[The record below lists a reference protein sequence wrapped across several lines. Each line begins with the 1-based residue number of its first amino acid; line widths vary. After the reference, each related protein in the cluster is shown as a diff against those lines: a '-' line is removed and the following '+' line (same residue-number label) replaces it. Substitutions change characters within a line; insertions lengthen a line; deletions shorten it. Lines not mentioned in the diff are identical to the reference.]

1 MMNDPSLL
9 PDWLNTAKARGWGG
23 TLLLLMDVLE
33 PAAPLIAQMLYVS
46 TPAAGLFGQRHAWMQ
61 LAQTL
66 EDPDGLS
73 TLRAALGQPHDP
85 NKEG

>member
-9 PDWLNTAKARGWGG
+9 PDWLDTAKARGWSGP
-23 TLLLLMDVLE
+23 LLILIDVLE

-61 LAQTL
+61 LARTL
-66 EDPDGLS
+66 EDAEGLS
-73 TLRAALGQPHDP
+73 ALRAALGQPHNP
-85 NKEG
+85 NQEG